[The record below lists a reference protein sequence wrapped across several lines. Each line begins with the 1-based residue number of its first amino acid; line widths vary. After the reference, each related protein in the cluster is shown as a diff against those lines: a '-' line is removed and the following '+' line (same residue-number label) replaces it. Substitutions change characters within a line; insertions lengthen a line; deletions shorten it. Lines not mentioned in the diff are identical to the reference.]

1 MAKQLHNKYN
11 RKELKKLYASQV
23 EDRTVVSFYKY
34 IKIDQPQLFRNQLY
48 QWFDALEV
56 KGRIYVAYEG
66 INAQISLPTPRW
78 DEFKSLIDSIE
89 SLRGIRLN
97 VAVEHD
103 AKSFFAL
110 IIKVRDKIVADGIE
124 DPDFDVTKSGVHLD
138 AANFNRLAS
147 QSDTVIVDMRNHYES
162 EIGHFKKAI
171 TPEVVTFRESLP
183 LVAEA
188 LADKKDQPII
198 MYCTGGIRC
207 EKASAYLK
215 HHGFNEVYQLD
226 GGIIKYAH
234 DVEYLGLPNLFIG
247 KNFVFDERLGERISE
262 DVIAHCH
269 QCGAPSDDHVNCAN
283 DACHILFI
291 QCSSCGEQFDHCCS
305 QKCADFIRL
314 PQEEQAAK
322 RKTET
327 FNGSKFSKGRYK
339 ASNKD
344 LVI

>member
-226 GGIIKYAH
+226 G
-234 DVEYLGLPNLFIG
+234 
-247 KNFVFDERLGERISE
+247 
-262 DVIAHCH
+262 
-269 QCGAPSDDHVNCAN
+269 
-283 DACHILFI
+283 
-291 QCSSCGEQFDHCCS
+291 
-305 QKCADFIRL
+305 
-314 PQEEQAAK
+314 
-322 RKTET
+322 
-327 FNGSKFSKGRYK
+327 
-339 ASNKD
+339 
-344 LVI
+344 